1 MTTTPTYDGT
11 FHNPYRPG
19 TSDGSARRD
28 VRTVGGATTSPDA
41 PDGVADVV
49 RDGQVDGGPD
59 VGDPLDD
66 VAFDDQ
72 LDGFLHGGALE
83 DGNLDDGRLDDEDL
97 ALADDDWDDALNDF
111 GIGAPLERDDDL
123 IEHLCTLVGPARAGR
138 PSLWVTFL
146 DDWDRPTSLV
156 LSMDHLPPTPDRVG
170 LQALFDQALL
180 AVSQESD
187 TAAQVLV
194 AVVRRGGGG
203 SGPFE
208 ARWAGAIREA
218 VEVCGG
224 DLRAVVAIGEHAAAV
239 LQD

>member
-19 TSDGSARRD
+19 T
-28 VRTVGGATTSPDA
+28 VGGAITSPDV
-41 PDGVADVV
+41 PDDVTDV
-49 RDGQVDGGPD
+49 VDGGHADGGPYVD
-59 VGDPLDD
+59 DPLD
-66 VAFDDQ
+66 APPDDIVFADD
-72 LDGFLHGGALE
+72 LDSYLD
-83 DGNLDDGRLDDEDL
+83 DGNLDDDL
-97 ALADDDWDDALNDF
+97 AWAGDDWDDALNDF
-111 GIGAPLERDDDL
+111 GIGAPLESDDDV

-156 LSMDHLPPTPDRVG
+156 LAMDHLPPTPDRVG

-187 TAAQVLV
+187 TEAQVLV

-224 DLRAVVAIGEHAAAV
+224 DLRAVVAIGEHAATV